1 MKKIFFSLVA
11 LAALAACSKS
21 EVEYEEATAIRFA
34 PVAHNITKSVAGVN
48 DNGTHKATF
57 PTDQDLYIF
66 AVAQDQNADGT
77 FKDTWSTY
85 LNDAQFIS
93 SRISDN
99 GVYEGNEPY
108 YWPNVKP
115 LKFAGYSEACNSAS
129 LNPTMNFTDNKL
141 TITEYVQN
149 NKDNTA
155 EGTND
160 LMWFPCD
167 GVSYTKASGAV
178 PATMK
183 HACSW
188 ITVKII
194 GDGVTGDNYKIHN
207 LTINDLYH
215 VGEAVC
221 GNTTATW
228 TTSGTTA
235 DEELFSDVDGEIFPK
250 DKKADNTS
258 NEPKVFENVANN
270 MVIIPQKPTSIN
282 ITYSYVPQEGV
293 AAITEVVKD
302 LDLKITEEA
311 TDAKNLWE
319 SGKHYVY
326 TITITATE
334 ILIDP
339 KVAKWD
345 DVIVGT
351 TPAI

>member
-11 LAALAACSKS
+11 LAALASCSKS
-21 EVEYEEATAIRFA
+21 EVEFEESTEISFA

-48 DNGTHKATF
+48 TDGSHKAAF
-57 PTDQDLYIF
+57 PVGQDLYIF

-77 FKDTWSTY
+77 FKDTWSEY
-85 LNDAQFIS
+85 LDDAQFIS
-93 SRISDN
+93 SRLDN
-99 GVYEGNEPY
+99 GVYEGSEPY

-129 LNPTMNFTDNKL
+129 LNPTMNFTTNQL
-141 TITEYVQN
+141 TIEGYIQS
-149 NKDNTA
+149 NTTTD

-167 GVSYTKASGAV
+167 GVPYTKASGTV

-207 LTINDLYH
+207 LTINQFYH
-215 VGEAVC
+215 SGNATC
-221 GNTTATW
+221 GATAASW
-228 TTSGTTA
+228 TTTGTRT
-235 DEELFSDVDGEIFPK
+235 DEVLFNNADGETFPK
-250 DKKADNTS
+250 DKTGETANA
-258 NEPKVFENVANN
+258 PKVFEDVANN

-282 ITYSYVPQEGV
+282 VTYSYVPQTGV
-293 AAITEVVKD
+293 APITEVVKD
-302 LDLKITEEA
+302 LDLKITA
-311 TDAKNLWE
+311 DAADVKNLWE

-339 KVAKWD
+339 TVAQWT
-345 DVIVGT
+345 DVPVTT

>member
-21 EVEYEEATAIRFA
+21 EVEFEEATAIRFA

-48 DNGTHKATF
+48 TNGSHKEAF
-57 PTDQDLYIF
+57 PTTQDLYIF
-66 AVAQDQNADGT
+66 AVAQDQNSAGT
-77 FKDTWSTY
+77 FLDTWSTY

-99 GVYEGNEPY
+99 GVYEGSEAY

-129 LNPTMNFTDNKL
+129 LNPTMNFTTNVL
-141 TITEYVQN
+141 TINGYIQDNEN
-149 NKDNTA
+149 NTD

-160 LMWFPCD
+160 LMWFPCN
-167 GVSYTKASGAV
+167 GVSYTKASGTV

-194 GDGVTGDNYKIHN
+194 GDDVTGENYKIHN
-207 LTINDLYH
+207 LTINQIFH
-215 VGEAVC
+215 SGNATC
-221 GNTTATW
+221 GASAATW
-228 TTSGTTA
+228 TTTGTRA
-235 DEELFSDVDGEIFPK
+235 DEVLFNKAGGETFPE
-250 DKKADNTS
+250 DS
-258 NEPKVFENVANN
+258 PKVFENVANN

-282 ITYSYVPQEGV
+282 ITYSYVPQTGV
-293 AAITEVVKD
+293 APITEVVKG
-302 LDLKITEEA
+302 LDLKITA
-311 TDAKNLWE
+311 DADNAANLWE

-334 ILIDP
+334 ILINP
-339 KVAKWD
+339 TVAEWT
-345 DVIVGT
+345 DVTVGT

>member
-11 LAALAACSKS
+11 LAAIAACSKS
-21 EVEYEEATAIRFA
+21 EVQYDEHVAISFA

-48 DNGTHKATF
+48 ADGSYKATF
-57 PTDQDLYIF
+57 PTSQDLYIF
-66 AVAQDQNADGT
+66 AVAQDQNAAGT
-77 FKDTWSTY
+77 FMNTWSPY

-93 SRISDN
+93 SRINN
-99 GVYEGNEPY
+99 GVYEGSQAY

-115 LKFAGYSEACNSAS
+115 LKFAGYSEACNSAN
-129 LNPTMNFTDNKL
+129 LDPTMNFTTNEL
-141 TITEYVQN
+141 TISGYVQDN
-149 NKDNTA
+149 ANNTA

-167 GVSYTKASGAV
+167 GISYTKTSGAV

-207 LTINDLYH
+207 LTINQFYH
-215 VGEAVC
+215 SGNATC
-221 GNTTATW
+221 GSDAASWATT
-228 TTSGTTA
+228 GTRA
-235 DEELFSDVDGEIFPK
+235 DEVLFNNVEGETFPK
-250 DKKADNTS
+250 DKTGETPNQ
-258 NEPKVFENVANN
+258 PKVFENVANN

-282 ITYSYVPQEGV
+282 ITYSYVPQTGV
-293 AAITEVVKD
+293 APITEVVKD
-302 LDLKITEEA
+302 LDLKITA
-311 TDAKNLWE
+311 DASSTDNLWL

-339 KVAKWD
+339 IVAKWD

>member
-11 LAALAACSKS
+11 IAAFAACSKS
-21 EVEYEEATAIRFA
+21 EVEFEEATTIRFT
-34 PVAHNITKSVAGVN
+34 PVAHNLTKSVAGVN
-48 DNGTHKATF
+48 LDGSHNATF
-57 PTDQDLYIF
+57 PADQDLYIF
-66 AVAQDQNADGT
+66 AVAQDQDADGT

-93 SRISDN
+93 SRLDN
-99 GVYEGNEPY
+99 GVYEGNNPY

-129 LNPTMNFTDNKL
+129 LNPTMNFTTNQL
-141 TITEYVQN
+141 TIEGYVQN
-149 NKDNTA
+149 NTENTA

-167 GVSYTKASGAV
+167 GVSYTKASGTV

-207 LTINDLYH
+207 LTINQFYH
-215 VGEAVC
+215 SGNATC
-221 GNTTATW
+221 GATAASW
-228 TTSGTTA
+228 TTTGTRA
-235 DEELFSDVDGEIFPK
+235 DEVLFNNADGETFPK
-250 DKKADNTS
+250 DKTGETANA
-258 NEPKVFENVANN
+258 PKVFEDVANN

-282 ITYSYVPQEGV
+282 ITYSYVPQTGV
-293 AAITEVVKD
+293 ESITEVVKD
-302 LDLKITEEA
+302 LDLKITA
-311 TDAKNLWE
+311 DAADVKNLWE

-339 KVAKWD
+339 TVAQWT
-345 DVIVGT
+345 DVPVTT

>member
-1 MKKIFFSLVA
+1 MKKIFFSIVA
-11 LAALAACSKS
+11 IAAIAACSKS
-21 EVEYEEATAIRFA
+21 EVEFEEATAIRFA

-48 DNGTHKATF
+48 TDGSHKATF
-57 PTDQDLYIF
+57 PTTQDLYIF
-66 AVAQDQNADGT
+66 AVAQDQNAAGSFMT
-77 FKDTWSTY
+77 TWSPY

-93 SRISDN
+93 SRLDN
-99 GVYEGNEPY
+99 GVYEGSQAY

-129 LNPTMNFTDNKL
+129 LNPTMNFTTNQL
-141 TITEYVQN
+141 TIEGYVQN
-149 NKDNTA
+149 NATYTD

-167 GVSYTKASGAV
+167 GVSYTKASGTV

-207 LTINDLYH
+207 LTINQIFH
-215 VGEAVC
+215 SGNATC
-221 GNTTATW
+221 GAAAASW
-228 TTSGTTA
+228 TTTGTRA
-235 DEELFSDVDGEIFPK
+235 DEVLFNNVAGETFPK
-250 DKKADNTS
+250 DKTGDTPNEPQVFEDNT
-258 NEPKVFENVANN
+258 NN
-270 MVIIPQKPTSIN
+270 MVIIPQKPTSID
-282 ITYSYVPQEGV
+282 ITYSYVPQVGV
-293 AAITEVVKD
+293 PPITEVVKD
-302 LDLKITEEA
+302 LDLKITAEN
-311 TDAKNLWE
+311 TDAANLWE

-334 ILIDP
+334 ILINP
-339 KVAKWD
+339 TVAEWT
-345 DVIVGT
+345 DVIVTT

>member
-21 EVEYEEATAIRFA
+21 EVEFEEATAIRFA
-34 PVAHNITKSVAGVN
+34 PVAHNLTKSVAGVN
-48 DNGTHKATF
+48 TDGSHKATF
-57 PTDQDLYIF
+57 PTTQDLYIF
-66 AVAQDQNADGT
+66 AVAQDQNAAGSFMT
-77 FKDTWSTY
+77 TWSPY

-93 SRISDN
+93 SRLDN
-99 GVYEGNEPY
+99 GVYEGSQAY

-115 LKFAGYSEACNSAS
+115 LKFAGYSEACNSAE
-129 LNPTMNFTDNKL
+129 LNPTMDFTNNKL
-141 TITEYVQN
+141 TIAGYVQDN
-149 NKDNTA
+149 AANTA

-167 GVSYTKASGAV
+167 GISYTKQSAAV

-207 LTINDLYH
+207 LTINQFYH
-215 VGEAVC
+215 S
-221 GNTTATW
+221 GNATCDASAATW
-228 TTSGTTA
+228 TTTGTRA
-235 DEELFSDVDGEIFPK
+235 DEVLFNKADGETFPK
-250 DKKADNTS
+250 DKTGETPNQ
-258 NEPKVFENVANN
+258 PKIFENVANN

-282 ITYSYVPQEGV
+282 ITYSYVPQAGV
-293 AAITEVVKD
+293 APITEVVKD
-302 LDLKITEEA
+302 LDLKITAEN
-311 TDAKNLWE
+311 TDAANLWE

-334 ILIDP
+334 ILINP
-339 KVAKWD
+339 TVAQWT

>member
-1 MKKIFFSLVA
+1 MKKIFFSLLA
-11 LAALAACSKS
+11 LAAIAACSKS
-21 EVEYEEATAIRFA
+21 EVEFEEATAIRFA
-34 PVAHNITKSVAGVN
+34 PVAHNITKSVAGV
-48 DNGTHKATF
+48 DTDGKHKAAF

-66 AVAQDQNADGT
+66 AVAQDQNAAGT
-77 FKDTWSTY
+77 FMNTWSTY

-93 SRISDN
+93 SRINN
-99 GVYEGNEPY
+99 GVYEGSQAY

-129 LNPTMNFTDNKL
+129 LNPTMNFTTNQL
-141 TITEYVQN
+141 TIEGYVQN
-149 NKDNTA
+149 NKENTA

-167 GVSYTKASGAV
+167 DHSYTKADGTV

-194 GDGVTGDNYKIHN
+194 GDGVTGENYKIHN
-207 LTINDLYH
+207 LTINQFYH
-215 VGEAVC
+215 SGNATC
-221 GNTTATW
+221 GKTAASWATT
-228 TTSGTTA
+228 GTRA
-235 DEELFSDVDGEIFPK
+235 DEVLFNDVEGVTFPK
-250 DKKADNTS
+250 DKTGETPNQA
-258 NEPKVFENVANN
+258 KVFENVTNN

-282 ITYSYVPQEGV
+282 ITYSYVPQTGV
-293 AAITEVVKD
+293 APITEVVKD
-302 LDLKITEEA
+302 LDLKITA
-311 TDAKNLWE
+311 DPADQKNLWE

-334 ILIDP
+334 ILINP
-339 KVAKWD
+339 TVAEWT

>member
-21 EVEYEEATAIRFA
+21 EVEFEEATAIRFA

-48 DNGTHKATF
+48 IDGSHKATF
-57 PTDQDLYIF
+57 PTTQDLYIF
-66 AVAQDQNADGT
+66 AVAQDQNAAGN
-77 FKDTWSTY
+77 FVNTWSTY

-99 GVYEGNEPY
+99 GVYEGSQPY

-129 LNPTMNFTDNKL
+129 LNPTMNFTTNQL
-141 TITEYVQN
+141 TIEGYVQN
-149 NKDNTA
+149 NTENTA

-167 GVSYTKASGAV
+167 GVSYTKASGTV

-194 GDGVTGDNYKIHN
+194 GDGVTGENYKIHN
-207 LTINDLYH
+207 LTINQIFH
-215 VGEAVC
+215 SGNATCGEDAASWA
-221 GNTTATW
+221 TT
-228 TTSGTTA
+228 GTRA
-235 DEELFSDVDGEIFPK
+235 DEVLFNDVEGETFPK
-250 DKKADNTS
+250 DKTGDTPNEPQVFEDNT
-258 NEPKVFENVANN
+258 NN

-282 ITYSYVPQEGV
+282 ITYSYVPQADV
-293 AAITEVVKD
+293 APITEVVKD
-302 LDLKITEEA
+302 LDLKITA
-311 TDAKNLWE
+311 DADADANLWE

-334 ILIDP
+334 ILINP
-339 KVAKWD
+339 TVAEWT

>member
-21 EVEYEEATAIRFA
+21 EVEFEEATAIRFA

-48 DNGTHKATF
+48 TDGSHKATF
-57 PTDQDLYIF
+57 PTTQNLYIF
-66 AVAQDQNADGT
+66 AVAQDQNAAGSFMT
-77 FKDTWSTY
+77 TWSPY
-85 LNDAQFIS
+85 LNDAQFES
-93 SRISDN
+93 SRLDN
-99 GVYEGNEPY
+99 GVYEGSQAY

-115 LKFAGYSEACNSAS
+115 LKFAGYSEACNSAN
-129 LNPTMNFTDNKL
+129 LDPTMNFTTNQL
-141 TITEYVQN
+141 TIEGYVQ
-149 NKDNTA
+149 DNAANTD

-167 GVSYTKASGAV
+167 GVSYTKASGTV

-207 LTINDLYH
+207 LTINQIFH
-215 VGEAVC
+215 SGNATC
-221 GNTTATW
+221 GAAAASW
-228 TTSGTTA
+228 TTTGTRA
-235 DEELFSDVDGEIFPK
+235 DEVLFNKVAGETFPK
-250 DKKADNTS
+250 DKTGDTP
-258 NEPKVFENVANN
+258 NEPQVFEDNPNN

-293 AAITEVVKD
+293 APITEVVKD
-302 LDLKITEEA
+302 LDLKITA
-311 TDAKNLWE
+311 DKTDANNLWE

-334 ILIDP
+334 ILINP
-339 KVAKWD
+339 TVAEWT